1 LTLFEVWS
9 AAMEEPQAKTTTE
22 ILTLRVRMTRLGP
35 GGVTPFERW
44 LALRRQILVRWRK
57 SASIDQAAL

>member
-1 LTLFEVWS
+1 
-9 AAMEEPQAKTTTE
+9 MEEPQAKTTTE